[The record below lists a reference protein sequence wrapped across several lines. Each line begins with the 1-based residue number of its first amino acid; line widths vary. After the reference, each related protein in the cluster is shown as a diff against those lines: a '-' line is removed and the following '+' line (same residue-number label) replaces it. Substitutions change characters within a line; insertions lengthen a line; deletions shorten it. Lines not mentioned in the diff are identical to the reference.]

1 MSTQINL
8 QGQEKLVS
16 SVNIKTIHGTSVLG
30 SGDLVVSGS
39 GGGGIHALLKPV
51 SGTRISYALGSTTSG
66 SAFTTNRLV
75 LIPFFPANTFTISE
89 ILFNCQS
96 PTAGSLAR
104 LLIYSDNNGLP
115 NAKLYESANLDCSS
129 SGFKI
134 ALTTFTFNAGTTY
147 WLAFHGGATA
157 TVVTNNQLSV
167 VYPIANT
174 GTGVASVGA
183 YFVTAA
189 LGSAPTNITGAALLN
204 ATIQWIA
211 LTQA

>member
-16 SVNIKTIHGTSVLG
+16 SVNIKTINGTSVLG

-51 SGTRISYALGSTTSG
+51 SGRRVSYALGSTTSG
-66 SAFTTNRLV
+66 SLFTTDRLV

-89 ILFNCQS
+89 MLINVPVLFS
-96 PTAGSLAR
+96 GSLCR

-115 NAKLYESANLDCSS
+115 NAKLYESANLDCSTT
-129 SGFKI
+129 GFKI
-134 ALTTFTFNAGTTY
+134 ATTTFTFTAGTTY
-147 WLAFHGGATA
+147 WLAFHGGAIASTI
-157 TVVTNNQLSV
+157 TCNQLAV

-174 GTGVASVGA
+174 GTGVASVGG
-183 YFVTAA
+183 YFVTAT
-189 LGSAPTNITGAALLN
+189 LGSAPANITGAALLN
-204 ATIQWIA
+204 ANLQWIG